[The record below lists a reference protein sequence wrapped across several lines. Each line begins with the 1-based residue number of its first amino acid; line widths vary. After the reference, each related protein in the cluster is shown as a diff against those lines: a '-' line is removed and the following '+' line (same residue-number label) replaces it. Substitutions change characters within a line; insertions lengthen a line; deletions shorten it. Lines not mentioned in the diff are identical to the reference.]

1 VPTPTPTRT
10 LSLKPSLDRL
20 LVLVPLR
27 AVLRGRLARSLMAAG
42 AVALIP
48 AVQALAQSAEE
59 VIHEYAV
66 EVQIL
71 PDGDLRI
78 TETIDYDFG
87 AGLRHGILRTIPT
100 RFPYDDVNDRV
111 FPIEDV
117 TVQSDAPDDVEISE
131 EGSLTTIRVGDPD
144 VEISGRHSYTLT
156 YRVEGALN
164 PFPDHDELYWNAI
177 GDEWQASVA
186 RAQVTVRA
194 PGAIQRVAC
203 FQGYEGSTEP
213 CALAELEGRRARFSP
228 GRSLLPREGM
238 TVVVAI
244 PKGTVPEPR
253 PILEERWSA
262 GRAFSVNPAT
272 VAASL
277 GVLAIFGGGLF
288 RMWSREGRDRRFLGS
303 PIDQVMGST
312 TGEDEAVPLGEG
324 DFEAPVEFAPPDAV
338 RPGQIGTLID
348 ERANVTDVTAT
359 IVDLAGRGFLLI
371 HEIPDRGLFSKPD
384 WNLIRLE
391 KSETELLA
399 YEEQLL
405 DGLFRD
411 GNEVK
416 VSELKTTFAQR
427 LHGVEQSLYADA
439 MRQKW
444 FRARPD
450 HVRTRWAG
458 RGAMLA
464 VAGGSLTF
472 VLARWT
478 HWGLVGI
485 PVIVAGVVLAL
496 MARRMPARTAKGTAM
511 VRRIRGFRRVIAT
524 AETHMSRW
532 AEEENV
538 FTRYL
543 PYAIVFGLTKKWA
556 KAFEDLG
563 LQPDTSSWYVG
574 PHAFTAVAFAD
585 SIDGFAVTT
594 GGTLAS
600 TPASSGS
607 SGFGGGGFSGGGG
620 GGGGGGSW

>member
-1 VPTPTPTRT
+1 MVE
-10 LSLKPSLDRL
+10 RL
-20 LVLVPLR
+20 LRSSFASAALL
-27 AVLRGRLARSLMAAG
+27 LLLAA
-42 AVALIP
+42 P
-48 AVQALAQSAEE
+48 AEAQLPSES
-59 VIHEYAV
+59 IHDYVV
-66 EVQIL
+66 EIEIL
-71 PDGDLRI
+71 DDGDLRI

-87 AGLRHGILRTIPT
+87 QELRHGIFRAIPT

-111 FPIEDV
+111 YPIEDV
-117 TVQSDAPDDVEISE
+117 TVHSDAPDDVEISE
-131 EGSLTTIRVGDPD
+131 EGSSTVIRIGDED
-144 VEISGRHSYTLT
+144 VEISGRHTYTIV
-156 YRVEGALN
+156 YRVKGALN
-164 PFPDHDELYWNAI
+164 AFPDHDELYWNAI
-177 GDEWQASVA
+177 GHEWEASIV
-186 RAQVTVRA
+186 RAEVTVHA
-194 PGAIQRVAC
+194 PEAVQRVAC
-203 FQGYEGSTEP
+203 FQGSQGSTEP
-213 CALAELEGRRARFSP
+213 CAVAEHEGSEAHFSP
-228 GRSLLPREGM
+228 GGSFVPYEGM

-244 PKGTVPEPR
+244 PKGAVPEPE
-253 PILEERWSA
+253 PILEERWA
-262 GRAFSVNPAT
+262 AERAFSVNPGT
-272 VAASL
+272 VTASL
-277 GVLAIFGGGLF
+277 AVLALLGGALF
-288 RMWSREGRDRRFLGS
+288 RTWSREGRDRRFLGS
-303 PIDQVMGST
+303 PIDQVMGLP

-324 DFEAPVEFAPPDAV
+324 DAEAPVEFAPPEGI

-348 ERANVTDVTAT
+348 ERANVIDVTAT

-371 HEIPDRGLFSKPD
+371 QEIPDRGLFSKAD

-391 KSETELLA
+391 ENEAELLP
-399 YEEQLL
+399 YEKELL
-405 DGLFRD
+405 EGLFRD
-411 GNEVK
+411 GNETK
-416 VSELKTTFAQR
+416 VSELKTTFASR
-427 LHGVEQSLYADA
+427 LHGVEGSLYQDA

-450 HVRTRWAG
+450 QVRTRWAG
-458 RGAMLA
+458 RGTLLLI
-464 VAGGSLTF
+464 AGGVATF

-485 PVIVAGVVLAL
+485 PVILAGVALAL

-511 VRRIRGFRRVIAT
+511 LRRIRGFRRVIAT

-532 AEEENV
+532 AEDENV

-563 LQPDTSSWYVG
+563 IQPDTSSWYVG
-574 PHAFTAVAFAD
+574 SGAFTAVAFAD

>member
-1 VPTPTPTRT
+1 MMGR
-10 LSLKPSLDRL
+10 
-20 LVLVPLR
+20 
-27 AVLRGRLARSLMAAG
+27 VLRSSFAAATLLLLLAA
-42 AVALIP
+42 P
-48 AVQALAQSAEE
+48 AEAQSSGE
-59 VIHEYAV
+59 VIHDYAV
-66 EVQIL
+66 DIEIL
-71 PDGDLRI
+71 DDGDLQI
-78 TETIDYDFG
+78 TERIDYDFG
-87 AGLRHGILRTIPT
+87 DELRHGIFRTIPS
-100 RFPYDDVNDRV
+100 RYYFDEVSDRIYR
-111 FPIEDV
+111 IEDV
-117 TVQSDAPDDVEISE
+117 SVTATGGAPSDIEVSQ
-131 EGSLTTIRVGDPD
+131 EGSSTVIRIGDPD
-144 VEISGRHSYTLT
+144 VEISGRHTYSIA

-164 PFPDHDELYWNAI
+164 AFSDHDELYWNAI
-177 GDEWQASVA
+177 GDEWEVPIERAEVSVH
-186 RAQVTVRA
+186 A
-194 PGAIQRVAC
+194 PGFIQGADIERVTC
-203 FQGYEGSTEP
+203 FQGYAGSTES
-213 CALAELEGRRARFSP
+213 CKAGSVGTIATFSAGRVLQAFEGLSI
-228 GRSLLPREGM
+228 
-238 TVVVAI
+238 VVAI
-244 PKGTVPEPR
+244 PKGGVPDPQ

-262 GRAFSVNPAT
+262 ERAFSVTPGT
-272 VAASL
+272 VTSSL
-277 GVLAIFGGGLF
+277 AVLALLGGALF

-303 PIDQVMGST
+303 PIDQVMGSP
-312 TGEDEAVPLGEG
+312 TGEDEPVPLGEG
-324 DFEAPVEFAPPDAV
+324 DAEAPVEFAPPGGV

-348 ERANVTDVTAT
+348 ERANVIDVTAT
-359 IVDLAGRGFLLI
+359 IVDLAGRGSLLI
-371 HEIPDRGLFSKPD
+371 QEIPDRGFFSKPD

-391 KSETELLA
+391 KEETELLP
-399 YEEQLL
+399 YEKELL
-405 DGLFRD
+405 EALFRD

-416 VSELKTTFAQR
+416 VSELKTTFAAR
-427 LHGVEQSLYADA
+427 LHAVEESLYEDA

-450 HVRTRWAG
+450 RVRIRWAG
-458 RGAMLA
+458 RGTLMALA
-464 VAGGSLTF
+464 GAALTF

-485 PVIVAGVVLAL
+485 PVIVAGVALAL

-511 VRRIRGFRRVIAT
+511 LRRIRGFRRVIAT

-574 PHAFTAVAFAD
+574 THAFTAVAFAD

>member
-1 VPTPTPTRT
+1 MARR
-10 LSLKPSLDRL
+10 LSRSLLGAGTFL
-20 LVLVPLR
+20 LLSAGPVE
-27 AVLRGRLARSLMAAG
+27 ARSAG
-42 AVALIP
+42 
-48 AVQALAQSAEE
+48 E
-59 VIHEYAV
+59 VIHEYV
-66 EVQIL
+66 VDIQIL
-71 PDGDLRI
+71 NDGDLRI
-78 TETIDYDFG
+78 TERIEYDFG
-87 AGLRHGILRTIPT
+87 QELRRGIFRTIPT

-117 TVQSDAPDDVEISE
+117 TVESDAPDDIEISQE
-131 EGSLTTIRVGDPD
+131 DSSTVIRIGDPD
-144 VEISGRHSYTLT
+144 VEISGRHTYTLT

-164 PFPDHDELYWNAI
+164 AFTDHDELFWNAI
-177 GDEWQASVA
+177 GDEWQASIA

-213 CALAELEGRRARFSP
+213 CPLAEFEGPEARFSP
-228 GRSLLPREGM
+228 GRSFVPYEGM

-244 PKGTVPEPR
+244 PKGAVPQPE

-262 GRAFSVNPAT
+262 ARAFGVSAGT

-277 GVLAIFGGGLF
+277 AVLAILGGALF

-303 PIDQVMGST
+303 PIDQVMGSP
-312 TGEDEAVPLGEG
+312 TGQDQAVPFGEG
-324 DFEAPVEFAPPDAV
+324 DAEAPVEFAPPEGV

-348 ERANVTDVTAT
+348 ERANVIDVTAT

-371 HEIPDRGLFSKPD
+371 QEIPDRGLFSKAD

-391 KSETELLA
+391 KADTELVS
-399 YEEQLL
+399 YEKQLL
-405 DGLFRD
+405 DGLFQD

-416 VSELKTTFAQR
+416 VSELKTTFAER

-439 MRQKW
+439 MRERW

-450 HVRTRWAG
+450 QVRTRWAG
-458 RGAMLA
+458 RGALLA
-464 VAGGSLTF
+464 VGGGALTF

-478 HWGLVGI
+478 HWGLVGT
-485 PVIVAGVVLAL
+485 PVIIAGVALAL

-511 VRRIRGFRRVIAT
+511 LRRIRGFRRVIAT

-563 LQPDTSSWYVG
+563 LVPDTSSWYVG
-574 PHAFTAVAFAD
+574 PHAFTAIAFAD

>member
-1 VPTPTPTRT
+1 MAGRLVRA
-10 LSLKPSLDRL
+10 L
-20 LVLVPLR
+20 LVAVPL
-27 AVLRGRLARSLMAAG
+27 LLLLASPAG
-42 AVALIP
+42 
-48 AVQALAQSAEE
+48 AQSAEE
-59 VIHEYAV
+59 VIHDYRV
-66 EVQIL
+66 KIQIL

-87 AGLRHGILRTIPT
+87 SQLRHGIFRTIPT

-117 TVQSDAPDDVEISE
+117 KVQSDAPEDIEISE

-144 VEISGRHSYTLT
+144 VEISGRHTYTLT

-164 PFPDHDELYWNAI
+164 AFQDHDELFWNAI
-177 GDEWQASVA
+177 GDEWQASIA
-186 RAQVTVRA
+186 RAQVTVQA

-213 CALAELEGRRARFSP
+213 CDLAGSEGLNARFSP
-228 GRSLLPREGM
+228 GRSLAPYEGM

-244 PKGTVPEPR
+244 PKGAVPEPE

-262 GRAFSVNPAT
+262 ARAFSVNPGT
-272 VAASL
+272 VTASL
-277 GVLAIFGGGLF
+277 AVLAILGGGLY

-303 PIDQVMGST
+303 PIDQVLGT
-312 TGEDEAVPLGEG
+312 KTGEDEVVPLGEG
-324 DFEAPVEFAPPDAV
+324 DAEAPVEFAPPEGV

-348 ERANVTDVTAT
+348 ERANVIDVTAT

-371 HEIPDRGLFSKPD
+371 QEIPDRGLFSKPD

-391 KSETELLA
+391 KDETELLP
-399 YEEQLL
+399 YEKKLL
-405 DGLFRD
+405 EGLFRD
-411 GNEVK
+411 GNEAK
-416 VSELKTTFAQR
+416 VSELKTTFSER
-427 LHGVEQSLYADA
+427 LHGVEQSLYEDA
-439 MRQKW
+439 MREKW

-450 HVRTRWAG
+450 QVRTRWAG
-458 RGAMLA
+458 RGALLA
-464 VAGGSLTF
+464 VGGGALTF

-485 PVIVAGVVLAL
+485 PVIIAGVALAL

-511 VRRIRGFRRVIAT
+511 LRRIRGFRRVIAT

-563 LQPDTSSWYVG
+563 MQPDTSSWYVG
-574 PHAFTAVAFAD
+574 PHAFTAMAFAD

>member
-1 VPTPTPTRT
+1 MVG
-10 LSLKPSLDRL
+10 RL
-20 LVLVPLR
+20 VRALLATVPL
-27 AVLRGRLARSLMAAG
+27 LLLLAGPAG
-42 AVALIP
+42 
-48 AVQALAQSAEE
+48 AQSAEE
-59 VIHEYAV
+59 IIHDYGV
-66 EVQIL
+66 EIQIL

-87 AGLRHGILRTIPT
+87 SQLRHGIFRAIPT

-111 FPIEDV
+111 FPIEDIE
-117 TVQSDAPDDVEISE
+117 VQSDAPEDIEISE
-131 EGSLTTIRVGDPD
+131 EGSLTTIRIGDPD
-144 VEISGRHSYTLT
+144 VEISGRHTYTLT

-164 PFPDHDELYWNAI
+164 AFTDHDELFWNAI
-177 GDEWQASVA
+177 GDEWQASIA
-186 RAQVTVRA
+186 RAQVAVRA
-194 PGAIQRVAC
+194 SGAIQRVAC

-213 CALAELEGRRARFSP
+213 CAVAEFEGPRARFSP
-228 GRSLLPREGM
+228 GRSLVPYEGM

-244 PKGTVPEPR
+244 PKGTVPEPE

-262 GRAFSVNPAT
+262 ARAFGVNAGT
-272 VAASL
+272 VTASL
-277 GVLAIFGGGLF
+277 AVLAILGGALF

-303 PIDQVMGST
+303 PIDQVMGSPSS
-312 TGEDEAVPLGEG
+312 EDQAVPLGEG
-324 DFEAPVEFAPPDAV
+324 DAEAPVEFAPPEGV

-348 ERANVTDVTAT
+348 ERANVIDVTAT
-359 IVDLAGRGFLLI
+359 IVDLAGRGSLLI
-371 HEIPDRGLFSKPD
+371 QEVPDRGLFSKAD

-391 KSETELLA
+391 KGETEPLPFEKKLL
-399 YEEQLL
+399 E
-405 DGLFRD
+405 GLFRD

-416 VSELKTTFAQR
+416 VSELKTTYSER
-427 LHGVEQSLYADA
+427 LHGVEQSLYEDA
-439 MRQKW
+439 MREKW

-450 HVRTRWAG
+450 QVRTRWAG
-458 RGAMLA
+458 RGALLA
-464 VAGGSLTF
+464 VGGGALTF

-485 PVIVAGVVLAL
+485 PVIVAGVALAL

-511 VRRIRGFRRVIAT
+511 LRRIRGFRRVIAT

-563 LQPDTSSWYVG
+563 VQPDTSSWYVG
-574 PHAFTAVAFAD
+574 PPAFTAMAFAD

>member
-1 VPTPTPTRT
+1 M
-10 LSLKPSLDRL
+10 L
-20 LVLVPLR
+20 LAGP
-27 AVLRGRLARSLMAAG
+27 AG
-42 AVALIP
+42 A
-48 AVQALAQSAEE
+48 QTTGE
-59 VIHEYAV
+59 VIYDYV
-66 EVQIL
+66 VDIQIL
-71 PDGDLRI
+71 DDGDLRV

-87 AGLRHGILRTIPT
+87 PELRHGILRTIPT

-111 FPIEDV
+111 YPIEDV
-117 TVQSDAPDDVEISE
+117 TVESDAPNDIEISE
-131 EGSLTTIRVGDPD
+131 DGSSTTIRIGDPD
-144 VEISGRHSYTLT
+144 VEISGRHTYTLT

-177 GDEWQASVA
+177 GDEWQAEIVRA
-186 RAQVTVRA
+186 RVTVQA
-194 PGAIQRVAC
+194 PAVVQRVTC

-213 CALAELEGRRARFSP
+213 CALAEHEGLQARFSP
-228 GRSLLPREGM
+228 GRSFVPYEGM

-244 PKGTVPEPR
+244 PKGAVPEPE

-262 GRAFSVNPAT
+262 GRAFSTNAGT

-277 GVLAIFGGGLF
+277 GVLGLLGVALV

-303 PIDQVMGST
+303 PIDQVMGSPS
-312 TGEDEAVPLGEG
+312 GEEEPVPFGEG
-324 DFEAPVEFAPPDAV
+324 DAEAPVEFAPPEGV

-348 ERANVTDVTAT
+348 ERANVIDVTAT

-371 HEIPDRGLFSKPD
+371 QEIPDRGLFSKAD

-391 KSETELLA
+391 KDEGELLA
-399 YEEQLL
+399 YEKKLF
-405 DGLFRD
+405 DGLFQD
-411 GNEVK
+411 GNEVS
-416 VSELKTTFAQR
+416 VSALKTTFAAR
-427 LHGVEQSLYADA
+427 LHSVEESLYEDA

-450 HVRTRWAG
+450 RVRTRWAG
-458 RGAMLA
+458 RGTLLA
-464 VAGGSLTF
+464 VAGGVVTF

-485 PVIVAGVVLAL
+485 PVILAGVALAL
-496 MARRMPARTAKGTAM
+496 TARWMPARTAKGTAM
-511 VRRIRGFRRVIAT
+511 LRRIRGFRRVIAT

-556 KAFEDLG
+556 KAFQDLG
-563 LQPDTSSWYVG
+563 LEPDTSSWYVG
-574 PHAFTAVAFAD
+574 THAFTAVAFAD